1 MEIKTDGYPFSERT
15 PIHSK
20 NEDPMRKNLLDQL
33 PLAPEPIAHA
43 HAQELAGISRVLD
56 ELPEAAR
63 LVHEDLSWRG
73 GRRVQVGKGREG
85 MAAEQVLRAGV
96 LRQLAGLSYEQLSF
110 ALADS
115 TTYRR
120 FCRIGYE
127 QDPPKKSTLQKNIK
141 QVQAA
146 TWERISQKVVR
157 RANELGV
164 EKGTKMRTD
173 CMVVESN
180 IHHPT
185 DSSLLWDCV
194 RVFSRLMKR
203 AKKKFGLA
211 FQSHRLRAKRRALE
225 INNANTSEERKPLY
239 RDLVGVC
246 EQTLLQAQ
254 TMAEKLDRL
263 PCENVMDAMLA
274 GALAG
279 EMRHFVPLA
288 NQVMAQTERR
298 IFRGESVPA
307 TEKIVSIFEPHTDI
321 IIKDNRDTEYGH
333 KVCLTTGASA
343 IVTDVVVERGN
354 PADYTLATKMVER
367 QKAIFGKAPKQTSF
381 DGGFAT
387 RSNLA
392 QIKALGV
399 DDVVFHKRR
408 GIEVEQMASS
418 ERVYKKLRAFRA
430 GIEGTISFLKRV
442 FGLERCVWRGFDSFR
457 AYVHAGVLAC
467 NLLVVARHVLAAAK

>member
-1 MEIKTDGYPFSERT
+1 MEIKADGYPFSERT

-33 PLAPEPIAHA
+33 PLAPAPIAHV
-43 HAQELAGISRVLD
+43 HAQELAGISALLD
-56 ELPEAAR
+56 ELPDAAR

-73 GRRVQVGKGREG
+73 GRRVQSGKGREG

-96 LRQLAGLSYEQLSF
+96 LRQLASLSYEHLAF
-110 ALADS
+110 ALSDS
-115 TTYRR
+115 ETYRR
-120 FCRIGYE
+120 FCRIGFQQE
-127 QDPPKKSTLQKNIK
+127 PPKKSTLQKNIK
-141 QVQAA
+141 RIKPA
-146 TWERISQKVVR
+146 TWEQISQMVVR

-164 EKGTKMRTD
+164 ESGTKVRTD
-173 CMVVESN
+173 CMIVESN

-194 RVFSRLMKR
+194 RVFGRLMKK
-203 AKKKFGLA
+203 AKKKFGLP
-211 FQSHRLRAKRRALE
+211 FRSHRLRAKRRALE
-225 INNANTSEERKPLY
+225 VVNASTDQERKQPY
-239 RDLVGVC
+239 RDLVSVC
-246 EQTLLQAQ
+246 ERMVHQAEA
-254 TMAEKLDRL
+254 MAAKLEHL
-263 PCENVMDAMLA
+263 PCENAMDATLA
-274 GALAG
+274 GDLAG
-279 EMRHFVPLA
+279 ELRHFVPLA
-288 NQVMAQTERR
+288 NLVISQTERR

-321 IIKDNRDTEYGH
+321 IVKDKRDTEYGH

-343 IVTDVVVERGN
+343 IVTDVVVEQGN
-354 PADYTLATKMVER
+354 PADYVLATKMMER
-367 QKAIFGKAPKQTSF
+367 QKAAFGKAPKQASF

-399 DDVVFHKRR
+399 TDVVFHKRR
-408 GIEVEQMASS
+408 GLEIEQMASS
-418 ERVYKKLRAFRA
+418 RRVYKKLRAFRA

-442 FGLERCVWRGFDSFR
+442 FGLERCVWRGFDSFQ

-467 NLLVVARHVLAAAK
+467 NLLVVARHLLAAAG

>member
-1 MEIKTDGYPFSERT
+1 MEIKADGYPFSERT

-33 PLAPEPIAHA
+33 PLAPAPIDHVHA
-43 HAQELAGISRVLD
+43 HELAGISRLLD
-56 ELPEAAR
+56 QLPEAAR
-63 LVHEDLSWRG
+63 LVHEDLSLRG
-73 GRRVQVGKGREG
+73 GRRVQSGKGREG

-96 LRQLAGLSYEQLSF
+96 LRQLASLSYEHLAFS
-110 ALADS
+110 LADS
-115 TTYRR
+115 ETYRR
-120 FCRIGYE
+120 FCRVGY
-127 QDPPKKSTLQKNIK
+127 QQHPPKKSTLQKNITR
-141 QVQAA
+141 VQAV
-146 TWERISQKVVR
+146 TWERISQMVVH
-157 RANELGV
+157 RANELGI
-164 EKGTKMRTD
+164 EKGARVRTD

-194 RVFSRLMKR
+194 RVFGRLMKK
-203 AKKKFGLA
+203 AKKKFGLP
-211 FQSHRLRAKRRALE
+211 FNHHRLRAKRRALE
-225 INNANTSEERKPLY
+225 IINASSAEERKPLY
-239 RDLVGVC
+239 RDLVDIC
-246 EQTLLQAQ
+246 ERMLLQAEG
-254 TMAEKLDRL
+254 MAAKLDCL
-263 PCENVMDAMLA
+263 PCENAMDAMLA
-274 GALAG
+274 GSLAS

-288 NQVMAQTERR
+288 NQVIAQTERR

-307 TEKIVSIFEPHTDI
+307 TEKIVSIFEPHTSI
-321 IIKDNRDTEYGH
+321 IVKDNRDTEYGH

-354 PADYTLATKMVER
+354 PADFTLATKMVER
-367 QKAIFGKAPKQTSF
+367 QKAIFGNAPKQTSF

-399 DDVVFHKRR
+399 ADVVFRKRR
-408 GIEVEQMASS
+408 GIEIEQMASS

-442 FGLERCVWRGFDSFR
+442 FGLERCTWRGFESFQ

-467 NLLVVARHVLAAAK
+467 NLLVVARHVLAAAG